1 MNNRKL
7 YDQWIGTLNGLESML
22 DLGILE
28 RMSLNQEEVVRD
40 QETCLWIYETITLSD
55 SLTRSA
61 FMDDHGN
68 EWLRQG

>member
-40 QETCLWIYETITLSD
+40 EETCL
-55 SLTRSA
+55 
-61 FMDDHGN
+61 
-68 EWLRQG
+68 